1 VVYVCYILGAA
12 VYMDKYKEKGA
23 VYYNTSESF
32 IRSLFF
38 FSFFFSEIL
47 SKAASVASYS
57 GTTRT
62 LGVEEKL

>member
-1 VVYVCYILGAA
+1 
-12 VYMDKYKEKGA
+12 MDKYKEKGA